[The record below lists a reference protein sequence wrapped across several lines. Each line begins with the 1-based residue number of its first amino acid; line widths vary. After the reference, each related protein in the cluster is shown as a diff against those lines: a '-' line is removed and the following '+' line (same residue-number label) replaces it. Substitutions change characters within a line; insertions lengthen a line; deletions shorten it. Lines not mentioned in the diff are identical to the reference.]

1 MEIPGTPGDAKRIV
15 EEGYDRIAET
25 YRDWAARSPSAVR
38 TRYTDLLLG
47 ALPPGAAVL
56 ELGCG
61 TGEPLT
67 RLLAARFHV
76 TGVDLSARH
85 IALAQA
91 AIPQATFIQADMGAL
106 DFPPGSFDAVTA
118 FYSIIHVPREEHG
131 DLLRRIAGWLRPG
144 GLLVATMGAGDTPA
158 GVEADWLGA
167 PMYWSHFD
175 SATNRRLVTAA
186 GLDLVAARE
195 ETEDEDGT
203 PVTFLWIVAGKPGG

>member
-25 YRDWAARSPSAVR
+25 YRDWAARSPSDVR
-38 TRYTDLLLG
+38 IRYTDLLLE

-61 TGEPLT
+61 TGEPMT

-76 TGVDLSARH
+76 TGVDISARH

-91 AIPQATFIQADMGAL
+91 AIPQATFIQADMAAL
-106 DFPPGSFDAVTA
+106 DFPPGGFDAVTA
-118 FYSIIHVPREEHG
+118 FYSIIHVPREEHA

-203 PVTFLWIVAGKPGG
+203 PVTFLWIVARKPGG

>member
-25 YRDWAARSPSAVR
+25 YRDWAAHGPSDMR
-38 TRYTDLLLG
+38 IRYTDLLRA
-47 ALPPGAAVL
+47 ALPPGATLL

-61 TGEPLT
+61 TGEPMT
-67 RLLAARFHV
+67 RRLAARFHV

-91 AIPQATFIQADMGAL
+91 AIPQATFIQADMAAV
-106 DFPPGSFDAVTA
+106 DFPPSSFDAVAA

-131 DLLRRIAGWLRPG
+131 DLLGRIAGWLRPG
-144 GLLVATMGAGDTPA
+144 GLLVATMGANDTPA

-167 PMYWSHFD
+167 PMYRSHFD
-175 SATNRRLVTAA
+175 SATNRGLVTAA
-186 GLDLVAARE
+186 GLELLESRE
-195 ETEDEDGT
+195 ETEDEDCT
-203 PVTFLWIVAGKPGG
+203 PVTFLWVVARKPGG

>member
-25 YRDWAARSPSAVR
+25 YRDWAARSPSDVR
-38 TRYTDLLLG
+38 IRYTDLLLG
-47 ALPPGAAVL
+47 ALPPGATLL

-61 TGEPLT
+61 TGEPMT
-67 RLLAARFHV
+67 RRLAARFHV

-91 AIPQATFIQADMGAL
+91 AIPQATFIQADMAAV
-106 DFPPGSFDAVTA
+106 DFPPSSFDAVAA

-144 GLLVATMGAGDTPA
+144 GLLVATMGANDTPA

-175 SATNRRLVTAA
+175 SATNRGLVTAA
-186 GLDLVAARE
+186 GLELVEARE

-203 PVTFLWIVAGKPGG
+203 PVTVLWVVARKPGG